1 MTSATLRRKPDA
13 GNLHV
18 RFDEGEVAPCAE
30 AASRRRKPCRRQL
43 EGGVRRCAAT
53 PRRWSLFY
61 NITRSIVSAASAPV
75 AVSALAVLP
84 LAVFGATVEVTS
96 VAELTNAVA
105 TAKAGDTI
113 RLMKS
118 GSPYVFNDEWMGVVT
133 SGNNCGTN
141 FLNVSVNLTFEGED
155 GSSRSGWTDHDEPVI
170 VDGGGKG
177 RILSI
182 ASGKT
187 VEVKNIAF
195 TGGYCCYGS
204 ANSYGGVAYNAGT
217 KANVTFTNCVF
228 RQNSAKTGG
237 GALFSCV
244 LRDCLVT
251 NNLACSANYG
261 CDSYKCDYI
270 GNPVRCLQ
278 HVGNHFDS
286 TFVANGT
293 EATAVGVIIYIDSGS
308 MQLSNCVLRA
318 NSKKA
323 LCGYG
328 GTYIDCLFEDN
339 ASAPFAAHANF
350 APTMRNCIFRRN
362 TGLCAGNPKL
372 VDGCLFEDNDSGSPV
387 SVEYLKGGFESRI
400 VNSTF
405 RRNNAGTYKNGGAI
419 WCSHC
424 YGNETYFG
432 TCFISNC
439 VFECNVATSGG
450 NNVGG
455 AIYNGGEKATEQ
467 GKFPTATMPCDYT
480 KVYDCTFTSN
490 ISVSCGGVYG
500 VTAVRCKFE
509 GNRKATPGS
518 AWVASDAWKSK
529 LTDCDMDGGGITDC
543 FLDRCRIHDVSSSY
557 SGGQNIFQDYI
568 RATNTLVES
577 CSASAIYG
585 VLATVSLPGTWSYSN
600 RRMDAEFVN
609 CTFVTNSAN
618 TFSIPSSAID
628 ATNGVMF
635 ANCLFY
641 GNRNSSYATDLS
653 AVAEN
658 NNTCYWDKVSFTRC
672 CYKQVNASGIPQ
684 YATNP
689 PPAEDFFQCID
700 PKFVKDS
707 VPDAPYWSLTTR
719 SPLLGKGDPLGFT
732 TGDIDLAGRLRIRD
746 GKIDIGCYQCWLN
759 PPGFILV
766 VK

>member
-1 MTSATLRRKPDA
+1 M
-13 GNLHV
+13 
-18 RFDEGEVAPCAE
+18 
-30 AASRRRKPCRRQL
+30 
-43 EGGVRRCAAT
+43 
-53 PRRWSLFY
+53 
-61 NITRSIVSAASAPV
+61 

-84 LAVFGATVEVTS
+84 LAVFGAMVEVAS

-118 GSPYVFNDEWMGVVT
+118 GSPYVFNGEYMSVDEDA
-133 SGNNCGTN
+133 NYAATN
-141 FLNVSVNLTFEGED
+141 FLAITVGNIVIEGED
-155 GSSRSGWTDHDEPVI
+155 DSSRTTWSDQHEPVVI
-170 VDGGGKG
+170 DGNGKC
-177 RILSI
+177 RILRVGSDLN
-182 ASGKT
+182 SSLSVT
-187 VEVKNIAF
+187 VRNLAF
-195 TGGYCCYGS
+195 TGGRSLKCGGAIFGGKNNAVN
-204 ANSYGGVAYNAGT
+204 ANAV
-217 KANVTFTNCVF
+217 VTNCVF
-228 RQNSAKTGG
+228 RVNSAG
-237 GALFSCV
+237 GAGSAAASV
-244 LRDCLVT
+244 ALRDCFLT
-251 NNLACSANYG
+251 NNLAKPATLRCPSYG
-261 CDSYKCDYI
+261 CDYV
-270 GNPVRCLQ
+270 GNPYGCTCYSSSYDCTF
-278 HVGNHFDS
+278 VGNGAELSSGCALVDWYG
-286 TFVANGT
+286 GT
-293 EATAVGVIIYIDSGS
+293 W
-308 MQLSNCVLRA
+308 SNCVARA
-318 NSKKA
+318 NKTNGA
-323 LCGYG
+323 RLCGLG

-339 ASAPFAAHANF
+339 RAAPLVTHADY
-350 APTMRNCIFRRN
+350 APTMINCTFRRN

-387 SVEYLKGGFESRI
+387 SVENLKGGFESRI

-405 RRNNAGTYKNGGAI
+405 RRNNAGAYKNGGAI
-419 WCSHC
+419 WCSHR
-424 YGNETYFG
+424 YDNATYFG

-439 VFECNVATSGG
+439 VFECNVATKGG

-455 AIYNGGEKATEQ
+455 AIYNGGEHATEQ

-509 GNRKATPGS
+509 GNRKDTPGS

-609 CTFVTNSAN
+609 CMFVTNSAN